1 MRKLR
6 KWRCASAIAMLAA
19 FVAATD
25 GIAGSPTTQP
35 SEHEV
40 TPELPDVEKVLSS
53 FTAERLALTRDNLI
67 RYVWK
72 GLDPYKLK
80 PSAVVDGARTG
91 NISLVAAADAKT
103 IYVTVGGKF

>member
-1 MRKLR
+1 MRKPE
-6 KWRCASAIAMLAA
+6 KWRRASAIAVLAA
-19 FVAATD
+19 FVVATD
-25 GIAGSPTTQP
+25 GIAGSPSTQP

-40 TPELPDVEKVLSS
+40 APELPDVEKVLSPL
-53 FTAERLALTRDNLI
+53 TAAGLTRTRDHLI

-91 NISLVAAADAKT
+91 NISLVTAADAKT
-103 IYVTVGGKF
+103 IYVT